1 MNNKQKDD
9 AATTAYLRGFECGQE
24 AAKARIAELE
34 KTVSFEGEHNAEL
47 RDALEAQARRIAELE
62 NELAGW
68 HKSQSRHYDK
78 LHARIAELEALVK
91 ELADELQVYICDKY
105 VGRKGCPKSKRD
117 EYDAAAEPV
126 RKARDAISVNN
137 QVKFDSSLDSAD
149 LRAARN
155 ALENTK

>member
-1 MNNKQKDD
+1 VTDYTDLIARLTHRPPTLKDI
-9 AATTAYLRGFECGQE
+9 RE
-24 AAKARIAELE
+24 AA
-34 KTVSFEGEHNAEL
+34 
-47 RDALEAQARRIAELE
+47 DALEAKDRRIAELE
-62 NELAGW
+62 EELNGW
-68 HKSQSRHYDK
+68 HGSQIRFYDK

-91 ELADELQVYICDKY
+91 ELADELQVYICAKY

-149 LRAARN
+149 LRAAR
-155 ALENTK
+155 AAYLGEKE